1 MAKADEG
8 VKGGHPDADHC
19 WRGGKGGV
27 YEPPILADVIRIM
40 MIVELL
46 INLADIQ
53 DQNIENFAT
62 L

>member
-1 MAKADEG
+1 MLTIAEEG
-8 VKGGHPDADHC
+8 G
-19 WRGGKGGV
+19 RGGV
-27 YEPPILADVIRIM
+27 YEPPILADVIIIM